1 MAVTSSAT
9 QNFVPIRDIRDGVVI
24 MKNGQMAIVLLATS
38 INFAL
43 KSSDEQRAILRQFQ
57 AFLNTLDFS
66 LQYYVQSRRLNIQP
80 YLELLQSREP
90 AQDNDLMK
98 IQLREYMEF
107 VRSFTSEVDIMTKNF
122 FIVIPYTPSGLD
134 LTDGFSGGISKILKR
149 KQEAMSANKFEE
161 EKTQLD
167 QRVSV
172 VEQGM
177 ARLGIRTVPLGNEE
191 LVELYYHIFNP
202 DEVNSKPPEQ
212 S

>member
-9 QNFVPIRDIRDGVVI
+9 QNFVPIRDIRDRVVI
-24 MKNGQMAIVLLATS
+24 MQNGQMPIGLFAPS